1 MLYIKLYVILSILLV
16 FNLFKES
23 CAGLSGTAAVHSNSN
38 RGGGGGSSVGSR
50 RTFDSTGGKNSGIDL
65 CSIDCEYLFILNLT
79 YCTLYISL
87 VSTFDVVIHILM
99 HPKSHSI
106 LFNQV
111 QSCLCSGVSH

>member
-1 MLYIKLYVILSILLV
+1 MLFIKLYVILSTLLF

-50 RTFDSTGGKNSGIDL
+50 KTFESTGGKNSGVDL

-79 YCTLYISL
+79 YCTL